1 MNYRM
6 KNRLILILLGGI
18 VVATLLVGAI
28 SAERQHRERIRFV
41 KALQSLSRDRVD
53 AAVQAFIRDK
63 KTGGASLPATVTF
76 GELVSSGYLTKNDV
90 AAFDGKEVMVS
101 LSDDI
106 TPQSILIRVPLTNG
120 REIVEMGDGSV
131 QMIPSNP

>member
-1 MNYRM
+1 M